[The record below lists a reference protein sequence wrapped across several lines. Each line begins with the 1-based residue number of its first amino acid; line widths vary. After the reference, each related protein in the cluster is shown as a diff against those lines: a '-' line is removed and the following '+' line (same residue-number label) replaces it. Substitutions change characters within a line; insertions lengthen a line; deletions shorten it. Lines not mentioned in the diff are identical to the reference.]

1 MILQKSSV
9 QMWRISGQNLESW
22 QRGWLGTHQRVLTLQ
37 TASSQSQ
44 LLFCFL
50 VKPPRASWKIKTENV
65 FFVSPPPS
73 VILKGKPSK
82 SNFPEGL
89 HKMSYTV
96 FDRAG
101 NKGSCRFTVRVR
113 GEPLK
118 AEDKILIVCLEQG
131 FWSHTFSGGYLQEVS
146 KDYRNIYLIGRLT
159 LCNAIFARMRVKRVR
174 SRQNRC
180 TVHTEYVCKSLAV

>member
-1 MILQKSSV
+1 
-9 QMWRISGQNLESW
+9 
-22 QRGWLGTHQRVLTLQ
+22 
-37 TASSQSQ
+37 
-44 LLFCFL
+44 
-50 VKPPRASWKIKTENV
+50 
-65 FFVSPPPS
+65 
-73 VILKGKPSK
+73 
-82 SNFPEGL
+82 
-89 HKMSYTV
+89 MSYTV

-118 AEDKILIVCLEQG
+118 AEDTILIVCLEQG

-159 LCNAIFARMRVKRVR
+159 LCNAIFAGMRVKRVR